1 MIIMKCEND
10 NNLKQLREIAGF
22 TQEAAAEAIDVS
34 PSTIQN
40 WEYGQIP
47 RDTNLLHD
55 LLDLYRVDNL
65 ERAKVILSMY
75 FPKDKLAKPELLQS
89 IHDWDAA
96 FSATPVPNRLYF
108 FTDTLEMLDA
118 RIDSLTVT
126 LDFANRIFSKKLYS
140 IYNLK
145 TAKTIDK
152 TAAEYDLTL
161 NAESAFKISAVNTEH
176 VYYFPLWDFCKMP
189 LEENG
194 LTMSD
199 ADFLQ
204 QKTKDIIFSKAS
216 SKHTLQDGISLMK
229 KDLDKLMQWRNT
241 ILLEL
246 SYSTHFTECVKTEYV
261 IEKSGVLWQ
270 KVTILP
276 CKKSYLLPPE
286 ENELSDIIVRSKS
299 YPISFFEQ
307 EHLASSEHFLYC
319 NSFYIN
325 KELVKQAIR
334 TVLPLIHIG
343 NVHFFTSREWEKICK
358 SNKNLQ
364 DFCKEYSSERV

>member
-1 MIIMKCEND
+1 MKCKND
-10 NNLKQLREIAGF
+10 NKLKQLREIAGF
-22 TQEAAAEAIDVS
+22 TQETAAEAIDVS

-47 RDTNLLHD
+47 RDITLLHD

-75 FPKDKLAKPELLQS
+75 LPKDKLGKPELLQS
-89 IHDWDAA
+89 IHDWDST
-96 FSATPVPNRLYF
+96 FSTIPAVPNRLDF
-108 FTDTLEMLDA
+108 FTDSLEILDA
-118 RIDSLTVT
+118 RIACLTVT
-126 LDFANRIFSKKLYS
+126 LDLANRIFAKKIYS
-140 IYNLK
+140 IHNLK
-145 TAKTIDK
+145 TAQTIDK

-216 SKHTLQDGISLMK
+216 SKHTLQDGISLIK

-276 CKKSYLLPPE
+276 CQKSYLLPLE
-286 ENELSDIIVRSKS
+286 ENELSDIIAHSES
-299 YPISFFEQ
+299 YPVSV
-307 EHLASSEHFLYC
+307 SEKERIAPFKHFLYC
-319 NSFYIN
+319 NFFYVN
-325 KELVKQAIR
+325 KESANQTIR
-334 TVLPLIHIG
+334 TISPLIHIG

-364 DFCKEYSSERV
+364 DFCKKYSSE